1 MNTVIYG
8 QPLISNVNKETSEMK
23 NETEQCDKCG
33 ITLCDSC
40 SINVG
45 GGVYCLTDWPTTG
58 YWKTHS
64 EFVCGICDLLMS
76 ECVKTDSN
84 CENAECED
92 EQTMKNET
100 RKNETKPACD
110 CPTNAEVVE

>member
-1 MNTVIYG
+1 MI
-8 QPLISNVNKETSEMK
+8 LALS
-23 NETEQCDKCG
+23 
-33 ITLCDSC
+33 
-40 SINVG
+40 
-45 GGVYCLTDWPTTG
+45 
-58 YWKTHS
+58 
-64 EFVCGICDLLMS
+64 MS

-92 EQTMKNET
+92 EQTMENET